1 MKIVFS
7 IKALN
12 HSGGTERVTAILS
25 RELAERGHEVH
36 VISFVGGDKDTF
48 FEMDKRV
55 TLHYLAPT
63 KDKYPFPVR
72 DIRRI
77 VLMRRIYKE
86 INPDVVLVVDAG
98 RSFVNIPAARGYKTI
113 TWEHFNVGVN
123 WHLGHRLSRKV
134 AAKYSDLI
142 VTLTAPDAE
151 SYKKHFGAKNA
162 MCIYNPITIDSN
174 NPSPL
179 TEKVCL
185 AIGRYS
191 PQKNFMHLIN
201 AWSKTS
207 ARVKGW
213 KLRIIGAGEEKKMLE
228 NRIKELDLSGSI
240 EMLPP
245 QKNVVEQY
253 KNASV
258 YAMSSHHE
266 GLPLVLIEAMAMGL
280 PIVSYDCP
288 TGPADIVSHEKT
300 GLLIPYLNV
309 DALAE
314 GLDKV
319 MLNETMRE
327 DFHKQALIEVE
338 KFSVKTIVDKWEE
351 VFKNLLENS

>member
-25 RELAERGHEVH
+25 RELVERGHEVH
-36 VISFVGGDKDTF
+36 VISFVGGDKETF

-55 TLHYLAPT
+55 KLHYLAPT
-63 KDKYPFPVR
+63 KDRYPFPIR

-77 VLMRRIYKE
+77 VLMKKNYKE
-86 INPDVVLVVDAG
+86 INPDVILIVDAG
-98 RSFVNIPAARGYKTI
+98 RSFVNIPASRGYKTI

-123 WHLGHRLSRKV
+123 WHLGHRLSRKL
-134 AAKYSDLI
+134 AANKSDLI
-142 VTLTAPDAE
+142 VTLTEPDAQA
-151 SYKKHFGAKNA
+151 YKEIFNAKNA
-162 MCIYNPITIDSN
+162 ICVYNPVTIDASS
-174 NPSPL
+174 PSL
-179 TEKVCL
+179 LKEKTCL

-191 PQKNFMHLIN
+191 PQKRFIDLIN
-201 AWSKTS
+201 AWNLTKS
-207 ARVKGW
+207 REQGW
-213 KLRIIGAGEEKKMLE
+213 KLRIIGAGEEKQMLE
-228 NRIKELDLSGSI
+228 NRIKELNLSESI

-266 GLPLVLIEAMAMGL
+266 GLPLVLIESMAMGL

-300 GLLIPYLNV
+300 GLLVPYLNV
-309 DALAE
+309 EALAE

-319 MLNETMRE
+319 MLDETLRE
-327 DFHKQALIEVE
+327 KFHKEALKEVK
-338 KFSVKTIVDKWEE
+338 KFSVKTIVDKWETI
-351 VFKNLLENS
+351 FNNLLENS

>member
-7 IKALN
+7 NKAIN
-12 HSGGTERVTAILS
+12 NPGGTERITSILS
-25 RELAERGHEVH
+25 KELVERGHEVH
-36 VISFVGGDKDTF
+36 IVSFIGSDQETF
-48 FEMDKRV
+48 FEIDKRV
-55 TLHYLAPT
+55 KLHYLAPT
-63 KDKYPFPVR
+63 KDKYPFPIR

-77 VLMRRIYKE
+77 VLLKRLYKE
-86 INPDVVLVVDAG
+86 INPDIVLIVDAG
-98 RSFVNIPAARGYKTI
+98 RSFVNIPAAKGYKTI
-113 TWEHFNVGVN
+113 TWEHFNVDVN
-123 WHLGHRLSRKV
+123 WHLGHGLSRRI

-142 VTLTAPDAE
+142 VTLTEPAAE
-151 SYKKHFGAKNA
+151 AYKTKFKAKNA
-162 MCIYNPITIDSN
+162 ICIYNPVTVDAST
-174 NPSPL
+174 PSKL
-179 TEKVCL
+179 DKKVCMAMGWL
-185 AIGRYS
+185 G
-191 PQKNFMHLIN
+191 PQKNFIDLIN
-201 AWSKTS
+201 AWNLTS
-207 ARVKGW
+207 ARKNGW
-213 KLRIIGAGEEKKMLE
+213 KLRIIGQGKQKQMLE

-309 DALAE
+309 EALAE
-314 GLDKV
+314 GLERVMSDKD
-319 MLNETMRE
+319 LRET
-327 DFHKQALIEVE
+327 FSKQSLIEVE
-338 KFSVKTIVDKWEE
+338 KFSVKSIVDKWES
-351 VFKNLLENS
+351 VFKKLLENS

>member
-7 IKALN
+7 IKAIN
-12 HSGGTERVTAILS
+12 NSGGTERVTAILS
-25 RELAERGHEVH
+25 KELANRGHEVH

-55 TLHYLAPT
+55 KLHYLAPT

-77 VLMRRIYKE
+77 VLLKRLYKE
-86 INPDVVLVVDAG
+86 IQPDIVLIVDAG
-98 RSFVNIPAARGYKTI
+98 RSFVNIPASRGYKTI

-162 MCIYNPITIDSN
+162 MCIYNPITIDSS

-213 KLRIIGAGEEKKMLE
+213 KLRIIGAGEEKQMLE
-228 NRIKELDLSGSI
+228 NRIKELGLGESI
-240 EMLPP
+240 EMLPL

-253 KNASV
+253 KNASL

-288 TGPADIVSHEKT
+288 TGPADIISHEKT
-300 GLLIPYLNV
+300 GLLVPYMNV
-309 DALAE
+309 EALGEA
-314 GLDKV
+314 LDKV
-319 MLNETMRE
+319 MLDE
-327 DFHKQALIEVE
+327 DLRKKFHEESLKEVE
-338 KFSVKTIVDKWEE
+338 KFSVKTIVDKWES
-351 VFKNLLENS
+351 VFKNI